1 MSGGR
6 RRFTERA
13 FSASLRLAAV
23 LVLLVVFAL
32 VATLVWKGAPAIT
45 WEFVSQPP
53 RDGMT
58 AGGIFPALIGTVLLV
73 ALMMVIALPI
83 GILAAVHLAEYLDG
97 RLARVAQAAVNNLAA
112 VPSIVF
118 GLFGLGFF
126 VLFLHLGASLFASA
140 LTLSLLVLPIV
151 IVSTQ
156 EALLAVSRS
165 HREASFAL
173 GATKWQ
179 VIRTVVLPQ
188 ALPGILSGAVL
199 AISRGAG
206 EVAPILFT
214 GAAYFLPHLPQSPF
228 DQFMSLGYHVYVMAT
243 QSVDVEKTAP
253 LQWGTALVL
262 LAVTIGFNLTAILV
276 RARMQVR

>member
-1 MSGGR
+1 MSAR
-6 RRFTERA
+6 RHCTERV
-13 FSASLRLAAV
+13 FSAALKLAAV
-23 LVLLVVFAL
+23 LVLLVVVAM
-32 VATLVWKGAPAIT
+32 VATLVWQGAPAIT

-73 ALMMVIALPI
+73 ALMMVLALPI

-97 RLARVAQAAVNNLAA
+97 RLARLAQAAVNNLAA

-126 VLFLHLGASLFASA
+126 VLFLQLGASLLASA

-173 GATKWQ
+173 GATRWQ
-179 VIRTVVLPQ
+179 MIRTVVLPQ

-206 EVAPILFT
+206 EVAPIMFT
-214 GAAYFLPHLPQSPF
+214 GAAYFLPQLPHSPF

-243 QSVDVEKTAP
+243 QSVDVDQTAP

-276 RARMQVR
+276 RARMQAR